1 MKKENQSEGE
11 AVIGNKT
18 TATHISW
25 MRGIFD
31 NFFAWTMCISCFP
44 MFRHDPP
51 WSQKDFT
58 LG

>member
-18 TATHISW
+18 TVTHIKW
-25 MRGIFD
+25 MRRMFD
-31 NFFAWTMCISCFP
+31 NFIAWTMYVSCLP

-51 WSQKDFT
+51 WLQKDFT